1 MKTSPER
8 LERERLR
15 YIEKKDHIKSLT
27 DAYRE
32 ANREL
37 LRQKAK
43 QYRIEKREQIKQRKV
58 LQYQETKM
66 DCNARSRANY
76 ALNREK
82 YIALNKQWAK
92 DNPEKMAVI
101 RANRDKR
108 VKGSGKLSK
117 GIANKLM
124 VLQKGRCA
132 CCGKSLNEGFHL
144 DHVMPLALGGENV
157 DSNIQLLT
165 PTCNLKKKALHPIDY
180 MQSKGRLL

>member
-43 QYRIEKREQIKQRKV
+43 EYRIAKREQIKQRKA
-58 LQYQETKM
+58 QRYQETKN
-66 DCNARSRANY
+66 DCNARSKANY
-76 ALNREK
+76 AANREK
-82 YIALNKQWAK
+82 YIAQNKQWMK
-92 DNPEKMAVI
+92 DNPEKMGVI

-108 VKGSGKLSK
+108 EKSGGRLSVGLVEKL
-117 GIANKLM
+117 LD
-124 VLQKGRCA
+124 LQKSRCA
-132 CCGKSLNEGFHL
+132 CCGKSLANGFHL
-144 DHVMPLALGGENV
+144 DHIMPLKLGGLNV

-165 PTCNLKKKALHPIDY
+165 PTCNLKKQAKHPIDY
-180 MQSKGRLL
+180 MQSLGRLL